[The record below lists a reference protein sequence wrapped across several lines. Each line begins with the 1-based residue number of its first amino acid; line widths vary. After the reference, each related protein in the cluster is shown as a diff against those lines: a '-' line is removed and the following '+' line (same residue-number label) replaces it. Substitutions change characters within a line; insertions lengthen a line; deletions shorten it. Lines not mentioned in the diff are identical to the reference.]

1 MKEPVQAIYSVWE
14 KAGSYAWIFTVF
26 WPVWATICWTG
37 NNDRAKICLASQ
49 RDRPLFSSTD
59 FMTFL
64 FIKKHKKI
72 GIYKMEK
79 PNTKKRYFN
88 YKRENSQPNTSYT
101 WKKQINSVYPKK
113 VNSGPAWT
121 RTICNK
127 LALSKS
133 IMAKPGQNIFK
144 FKPLSAGHKDGT
156 VTSQRLF
163 RKHNNAFTDIRPFTC
178 NLRSSKKNFHLSP
191 RAESR
196 QKFLSLRRLTE
207 WRSFTE
213 RFTARSDRTEGNY
226 LTKFSMKYYISCT
239 FTCKITLGFPR
250 NCQKDRKYIDE
261 YYIVT
266 SLMCLSC

>member
-1 MKEPVQAIYSVWE
+1 MQVLTRGFLLYFDRSELQFVGQETMTELRFVWHLNVTGHYFR
-14 KAGSYAWIFTVF
+14 ALTSWPSY
-26 WPVWATICWTG
+26 
-37 NNDRAKICLASQ
+37 LH
-49 RDRPLFSSTD
+49 
-59 FMTFL
+59 
-64 FIKKHKKI
+64 KKHKKI

-133 IMAKPGQNIFK
+133 IMAKPEQNIFK

-178 NLRSSKKNFHLSP
+178 NLRSSKK
-191 RAESR
+191 
-196 QKFLSLRRLTE
+196 
-207 WRSFTE
+207 
-213 RFTARSDRTEGNY
+213 
-226 LTKFSMKYYISCT
+226 KFS
-239 FTCKITLGFPR
+239 L
-250 NCQKDRKYIDE
+250 
-261 YYIVT
+261 VT
-266 SLMCLSC
+266 KARVAAKVFKLT